1 MQISYSYS
9 NGTRVVDGKTVMEF
23 DESSKL
29 SIETGSFSELA
40 KLTEIDSVETM
51 EYVLDCD
58 DESLERIINAIGKEA
73 FINRILR
80 VSKLRRVAL
89 LPMPTDSETTGT
101 NVKWKNR
108 RLLILRKRKYR
119 LMRLWIAYQKNYCAW
134 I

>member
-9 NGTRVVDGKTVMEF
+9 NGTRVVDGKAVMEF

-40 KLTEIDSVETM
+40 TLTEIDSIEAM

-80 VSKLRRVAL
+80 VSKLRRVA
-89 LPMPTDSETTGT
+89 
-101 NVKWKNR
+101 
-108 RLLILRKRKYR
+108 
-119 LMRLWIAYQKNYCAW
+119 
-134 I
+134 

>member
-1 MQISYSYS
+1 MKKISFSYS

-29 SIETGSFSELA
+29 SIETGSFAELV
-40 KLTEIDSVETM
+40 KLTEIDPVEAM

-80 VSKLRRVAL
+80 VSNLRRVA
-89 LPMPTDSETTGT
+89 
-101 NVKWKNR
+101 
-108 RLLILRKRKYR
+108 
-119 LMRLWIAYQKNYCAW
+119 
-134 I
+134 